1 MTFEEVLPHI
11 KNGTKAIREGW
22 SGFELYIELRDE
34 IGTSEGTFLP
44 VTPYF
49 LIKTSDEGYSMFS
62 PTPCDVLA
70 EDWKLVDAD

>member
-1 MTFEEVLPHI
+1 M
-11 KNGTKAIREGW
+11 KKAQQAI
-22 SGFELYIELRDE
+22 IELRDE
-34 IGTSEGTFLP
+34 IGTSEGEFLQ

-70 EDWKLVDAD
+70 EDWVIVEA

>member
-1 MTFEEVLPHI
+1 MKKYCHRLKQEKKPYV
-11 KNGTKAIREGW
+11 KAGAV
-22 SGFELYIELRDE
+22 FIELRDE
-34 IGTSEGTFLP
+34 IGTSEGEFLQ

-70 EDWKLVDAD
+70 EDWVIVEA

>member
-1 MTFEEVLPHI
+1 M
-11 KNGTKAIREGW
+11 
-22 SGFELYIELRDE
+22 YIELRDE
-34 IGTSEGTFLP
+34 IGTSDGTFLQ

-70 EDWKLVDAD
+70 TDWKIVTTD